1 MEGGTDWR
9 GGWTDGRR
17 DRLTGVDGQM
27 EGGTDWRWWMDRWK
41 EGQTDGVDGQMEGV
55 TDWRGGWTDGRRERM
70 TGWMDRWKEGQ
81 TDGVDGQMEGGTDWR
96 GGWTDWQGDFY
107 IPPPSALFAG
117 DLMIIKKQSITAFI
131 SGRHNAAFS
140 PEFAVIPLPSHRS
153 AARPNR

>member
-1 MEGGTDWR
+1 MFSFSF
-9 GGWTDGRR
+9 
-17 DRLTGVDGQM
+17 LFLFN
-27 EGGTDWRWWMDRWK
+27 WMDRWK
-41 EGQTDGVDGQMEGV
+41 EGQTDGVDGQ
-55 TDWRGGWTDGRRERM
+55 TGG
-70 TGWMDRWKEGQ
+70 
-81 TDGVDGQMEGGTDWR
+81 
-96 GGWTDWQGDFY
+96 GDFY